1 MNWDDTGFLLSKNK
15 YSENSLIVEV
25 FTREH
30 GKISGI
36 LFGGTSKKIKS
47 YLQIGNKLYTNYN
60 AKNDNKVGYFKFEII
75 KAETPFFFDNK
86 KKLSCL
92 TSALQLIRILNPEAQ
107 PNLKIFELIENFF
120 IILKDE
126 EWIKNYILWELKL
139 FSLLGYN
146 LELKKIASIEIVDN
160 QKNYFVKSTN
170 GLKIIPSFLI
180 EKSHLDISKENL
192 INGLKLVGDFLE
204 KTILR
209 PNNINYPIA
218 RQNFINVIK

>member
-25 FTREH
+25 FTKDH

-120 IILKDE
+120 IILKGE

-146 LELKKIASIEIVDN
+146 LELEKIVTKIVKDEN
-160 QKNYFVKSTN
+160 IFYKLKSQSEDRT
-170 GLKIIPSFLI
+170 IPNFLI
-180 EKSHLDISKENL
+180 ENYFSANDDDL
-192 INGLKLVGDFLE
+192 IQGIKLVSDFLE
-204 KTILR
+204 KSILR
-209 PNNINYPIA
+209 PNNLNQPLS
-218 RQNFINVIK
+218 RSQFLSNLK

>member
-25 FTREH
+25 FTKDH

-120 IILKDE
+120 IILKGE

-146 LELKKIASIEIVDN
+146 LELEKIATKIVKDEN
-160 QKNYFVKSTN
+160 IFYKLKSQSEDRT
-170 GLKIIPSFLI
+170 IPNFLI
-180 EKSHLDISKENL
+180 ENDFSANDDDL
-192 INGLKLVGDFLE
+192 IQGIKLVSDFLE
-204 KTILR
+204 KSILK
-209 PNNINYPIA
+209 PNNLNQPLS
-218 RQNFINVIK
+218 RSQFLSNLK

>member
-25 FTREH
+25 FTKDH

-120 IILKDE
+120 IILKGE

-146 LELKKIASIEIVDN
+146 LELEKIATKIVKDEN
-160 QKNYFVKSTN
+160 IFYKLKSQSEDRT
-170 GLKIIPSFLI
+170 IPNFLI
-180 EKSHLDISKENL
+180 ENDFSANDDDL
-192 INGLKLVGDFLE
+192 IQGIKLVSDFLE
-204 KTILR
+204 KSILR
-209 PNNINYPIA
+209 PNNLNQPLS
-218 RQNFINVIK
+218 RSQFLSNLK

>member
-25 FTREH
+25 FTKEH

-75 KAETPFFFDNK
+75 KAETPFFFDNI

-120 IILKDE
+120 IILKGE

-146 LELKKIASIEIVDN
+146 LELEKIVTKIVKDEN
-160 QKNYFVKSTN
+160 IFYKLKSQSEDRT
-170 GLKIIPSFLI
+170 IPNFLI
-180 EKSHLDISKENL
+180 ENDFSANDEDL
-192 INGLKLVGDFLE
+192 IQGIKLVSDFLE
-204 KTILR
+204 KSILR
-209 PNNINYPIA
+209 PNNLNQPLS
-218 RQNFINVIK
+218 RSQFLSNLK

>member
-25 FTREH
+25 FTKEH

-92 TSALQLIRILNPEAQ
+92 TSALQLIKILNPEEQ

-120 IILKDE
+120 IILKGE

-146 LELKKIASIEIVDN
+146 LELEKIVTKIV
-160 QKNYFVKSTN
+160 KNENIFYKLKSQSEER
-170 GLKIIPSFLI
+170 IIPNFLV
-180 EKSHLDISKENL
+180 ENNFSANDEDL
-192 INGLKLVGDFLE
+192 ILGIKLVSDFLE
-204 KTILR
+204 KSILR
-209 PNNINYPIA
+209 PNNLNQPLSRIQFLSNL
-218 RQNFINVIK
+218 K

>member
-25 FTREH
+25 FTKDH

-107 PNLKIFELIENFF
+107 PNLKIFQLIENFF
-120 IILKDE
+120 IILKGE

-146 LELKKIASIEIVDN
+146 LELEKIVTKIV
-160 QKNYFVKSTN
+160 KNENIFYKFKSQSEDRT
-170 GLKIIPSFLI
+170 IPNFLI
-180 EKSHLDISKENL
+180 ENDFSANDDDL
-192 INGLKLVGDFLE
+192 IQGIKLVSDFLE
-204 KTILR
+204 KSILR
-209 PNNINYPIA
+209 PNNLNQPLS
-218 RQNFINVIK
+218 RSQFLSNLK

>member
-25 FTREH
+25 FTKEH

-120 IILKDE
+120 IILKGE

-146 LELKKIASIEIVDN
+146 LELEKIATKIVKDEN
-160 QKNYFVKSTN
+160 IFYKLKSQSEDRT
-170 GLKIIPSFLI
+170 IPNFLI
-180 EKSHLDISKENL
+180 ENDFSANDDDL
-192 INGLKLVGDFLE
+192 IQGIKLVSDFLE
-204 KTILR
+204 KSILR
-209 PNNINYPIA
+209 PNNLNQPLS
-218 RQNFINVIK
+218 RSQFLSNLK

>member
-25 FTREH
+25 FTKDH

-120 IILKDE
+120 IILKGE

-146 LELKKIASIEIVDN
+146 LELEKIVTKIVKDEN
-160 QKNYFVKSTN
+160 IFYKLKSQSEDRT
-170 GLKIIPSFLI
+170 IPNFLI
-180 EKSHLDISKENL
+180 ENDFSANDNDL
-192 INGLKLVGDFLE
+192 IQGIKLVSDFLE
-204 KTILR
+204 KSILR
-209 PNNINYPIA
+209 PNNLIQPLSRSQFLSNL
-218 RQNFINVIK
+218 K

>member
-25 FTREH
+25 FTKDH

-120 IILKDE
+120 IILKGE

-146 LELKKIASIEIVDN
+146 LELEKIVTKIVKDEN
-160 QKNYFVKSTN
+160 IFYKLKSQSDDR
-170 GLKIIPSFLI
+170 IIPNFLI
-180 EKSHLDISKENL
+180 ENDFSANDDDL
-192 INGLKLVGDFLE
+192 IQGIKLVSDFLE
-204 KTILR
+204 KSILR
-209 PNNINYPIA
+209 PNNLNQPLS
-218 RQNFINVIK
+218 RSQFLSNLK